1 MSAAKLVGMIDAT
14 FTYFQSL
21 GKWHKDPAGIEA
33 VREVRDRM
41 VRDLES
47 FSQGPSKPELAEL
60 CREWRATRIEAGG
73 KSSYPTDLFIDSVC
87 QVIEIS

>member
-1 MSAAKLVGMIDAT
+1 MSAANLVGMIDAT
-14 FTYFQSL
+14 LIYFRSL
-21 GKWHKDPAGIEA
+21 GDWHKDPAGVEA

-47 FSQGPSKPELAEL
+47 FSKGPSKPELTEL
-60 CREWRATRIEAGG
+60 CCAWRAMRIETDGEA
-73 KSSYPTDLFIDSVC
+73 SYAPDMFIESVC